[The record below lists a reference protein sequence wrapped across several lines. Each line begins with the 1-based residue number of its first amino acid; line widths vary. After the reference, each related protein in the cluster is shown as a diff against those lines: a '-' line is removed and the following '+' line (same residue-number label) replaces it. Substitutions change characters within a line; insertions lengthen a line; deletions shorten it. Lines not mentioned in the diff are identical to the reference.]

1 MTPITPIEI
10 VNESARDFSRAQH
23 RAMRARESRDAAIRS
38 AHAVQRLHRQIVEA
52 AR

>member
-10 VNESARDFSRAQH
+10 VHESARDFSRAQH